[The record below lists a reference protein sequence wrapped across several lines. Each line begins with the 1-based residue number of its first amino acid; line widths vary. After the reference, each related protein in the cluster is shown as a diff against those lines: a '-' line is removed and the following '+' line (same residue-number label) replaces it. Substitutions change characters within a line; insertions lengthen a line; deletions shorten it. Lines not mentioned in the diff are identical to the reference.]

1 MSPTSGLS
9 TQKARASWTFP
20 PLLLAPSRW
29 HRSLQSRGTNS
40 CCLPLGFIKVA
51 PNILGGL
58 PRVPHC
64 WSTSQST
71 SLPTQHKYLN
81 AFHKESHKYHS
92 CEDVRNTYTRQD
104 SVESENFAN
113 IAHALC
119 CEGCVFWLEGLTI
132 RWYGR
137 GSCHGQGRDGVALQ
151 GCSLNTFPIKMQ
163 SYHSTKLIIF

>member
-113 IAHALC
+113 IAHAFLT
-119 CEGCVFWLEGLTI
+119 GGLNNKVVWARVLPWPRSWWGGPPRVFPQ
-132 RWYGR
+132 
-137 GSCHGQGRDGVALQ
+137 H
-151 GCSLNTFPIKMQ
+151 FPYKNA
-163 SYHSTKLIIF
+163 IIS